1 MPTTLVTE
9 LHEYIKPFIITEH
22 ERISA
27 YSIDD
32 TAEENMQRRI
42 VILEGIA
49 LGEKAISGGKIASHD
64 EAKKRFGKWLR

>member
-9 LHEYIKPFIITEH
+9 LHESKKPFNTTEH

-32 TAEENMQRRI
+32 TAEENMQRQI
-42 VILEGIA
+42 AILKGIS
-49 LGEKAISGGKIASHD
+49 LGEKAISEGKIASHD
-64 EAKKRFGKWLR
+64 EAKKRFGKWRR